1 MLDLN
6 GGRQLDRTVRATSN
20 TVIGRV
26 DVLFRNTDD
35 WIARMLRLQPVGF
48 LISLMLAGLSG
59 AMLIPAAVDLAY
71 GNPDWHSFLVAA
83 AVTLSIAGMGALTTR
98 GGAIEIG
105 VRQAFILTAAAWV
118 ATAAFAALPLS
129 FSSQGLRYT
138 DALFE
143 AMSGLTTTGSTVL
156 TGLDQMPPGLLI
168 WRSLLQWMGG
178 IGIIVL
184 GMAILPFLRVGGM
197 QLFQTE
203 SSDRTGKVLPRPG
216 QIAAAIGAVYIA
228 LTAMCALAY
237 VAAGMGLFD
246 AVNHA
251 MTTVATGGYS
261 TSDGS
266 LGHWQTPAVHWVA
279 TVFMLAGS
287 LPFALYV
294 RTVQRRPQ
302 SLFRDSQVRVF
313 LAMLATI
320 VAGLALWLEVS
331 GQATGMDALRLS
343 AFNVVSVATTTG
355 YAVADYGRW
364 GGFAVALFFVLTFLG
379 GCTGSTAGGI
389 KIFRFEILARIV
401 GRLMAGLVTPHRV
414 YPLTYRSVRLSED
427 VTTGVIAFFTF
438 FIGSFGALAL
448 ALGFFGT
455 DFTTALS
462 GAATAIANVGPG
474 LGDQIGPRGNF
485 ADLPD
490 AVKWLLAAGML
501 IGRLEVFTLFVLFTP
516 AFWRA

>member
-1 MLDLN
+1 MP
-6 GGRQLDRTVRATSN
+6 
-20 TVIGRV
+20 
-26 DVLFRNTDD
+26 
-35 WIARMLRLQPVGF
+35 RLQPVGF
-48 LISLMLAGLSG
+48 LISLLLASLSV

-83 AVTLSIAGMGALTTR
+83 AVTLSVAGMGGLTTR
-98 GGAIEIG
+98 GGPLEIG
-105 VRQAFILTAAAWV
+105 VRQAFVLTATAWI
-118 ATAAFAALPLS
+118 ATAVFAALPLS
-129 FSSQGLRYT
+129 FSSLGLSYT

-156 TGLDQMPPGLLI
+156 TGLDTMPPGLLL

-197 QLFQTE
+197 QLFHTE
-203 SSDRTGKVLPRPG
+203 SSDRSDKVLPRPG
-216 QIAAAIGAVYIA
+216 QIATAIGSVYLA
-228 LTAMCALAY
+228 LTAACTLAY
-237 VAAGMGLFD
+237 IAAGMSGFD
-246 AVNHA
+246 AINHA

-266 LGHWQTPAVHWVA
+266 LGTWREPAVHWIA

-294 RTVQRRPQ
+294 RTLQRRPD

-313 LAMLATI
+313 LAVLAAI
-320 VAGLALWLEVS
+320 VAGLALWLSAS
-331 GQATGMDALRLS
+331 GQASGMDAVRLA

-355 YAVADYGRW
+355 YAVADYGQW
-364 GGFAVALFFVLTFLG
+364 GGFAVALFFVLTFVG

-389 KIFRFEILARIV
+389 KIFRFEILVRMV
-401 GRLMAGLVTPHRV
+401 SRLMAGLQTPHRI
-414 YPLTYRSVRLSED
+414 YPLTYRSVPLSDD

-438 FIGSFGALAL
+438 FIGTFGILAL
-448 ALGFFGT
+448 ALGFFGM

-474 LGDQIGPRGNF
+474 LGERIGPAGNF

-490 AVKWLLAAGML
+490 TVKWLLAAGML